1 MKISERT
8 LAMLFNVLAETN
20 RRGILERVYRESGGT
35 GKKAYQYSGVTARK
49 IIDDMDESESSGE
62 EE

>member
-1 MKISERT
+1 
-8 LAMLFNVLAETN
+8 MLFNVLAETN